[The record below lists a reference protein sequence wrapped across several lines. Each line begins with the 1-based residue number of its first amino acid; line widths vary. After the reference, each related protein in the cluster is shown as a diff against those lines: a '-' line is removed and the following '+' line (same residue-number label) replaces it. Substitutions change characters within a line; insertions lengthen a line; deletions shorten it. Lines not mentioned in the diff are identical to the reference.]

1 MPIDPADAEKRLARI
16 EEMVEEY
23 QADQRRQLLQ
33 QLTKLRRLAEALRAR
48 VAWEDPPRV
57 H

>member
-1 MPIDPADAEKRLARI
+1 MLINAADAKKRLARI

-33 QLTKLRRLAEALRAR
+33 QVTKLRRLAEALRAR
-48 VAWEDPPRV
+48 VALEDPPRV